1 MSGHERLDAGADAA
15 AAPARAVVAD
25 AGEPLLLGVR
35 DLRTSFRTSRGELQ
49 AVDGVSFELGAGRTL
64 GIVGESGSGK
74 SVLVRSVMRIL
85 PATATVSGDI
95 RYRGRDLDDLSP
107 AEARHFWGVEM
118 AMVFQDPMTSL
129 NPTKRVGRH
138 ISESLRYHRR
148 MSGDAAERETIR
160 LLDRVGLP
168 AAALRARDYPHELS
182 GGMRQRVVIAMA
194 LACDPRLLFA
204 DEPTTALDVTVQKQ
218 ILDLL
223 AALQATR
230 QMGMVLIT
238 HDLGV
243 VAGRTDD
250 IAVMYAG
257 RFVETAPTRQLFAE
271 MRHPYTEALLLS
283 IPRSRA
289 RSHTRLQAIPGR
301 PPDLVGE
308 RTGCAFAPRCRYAQP
323 RCVEEDPPLDGPPGS
338 PHRWACFF
346 PVGTEA
352 GREALARNEAAGR
365 TATGLEVRP
374 EPPGERIRAG
384 HALEGAG

>member
-1 MSGHERLDAGADAA
+1 VAEPIRGDGGAFDAADAGAG
-15 AAPARAVVAD
+15 VA
-25 AGEPLLLGVR
+25 LLSVR
-35 DLRTSFRTSRGELQ
+35 DLRTSFRTSRGVLQ
-49 AVDGVSFELGAGRTL
+49 AVDGVSFDLHAGRTL

-74 SVLVRSVMRIL
+74 SVLVRSIMRIL
-85 PATATVSGDI
+85 PNTATVTGDV
-95 RYRGRDLDDLSP
+95 RFRGRDLDDLSP
-107 AEARHFWGVEM
+107 TEARHFLGVEM

-138 ISESLRYHRR
+138 ISESLRYHLGTRR
-148 MSGDAAERETIR
+148 EAADREAVR
-160 LLDRVGLP
+160 MLDRVGLP
-168 AAALRARDYPHELS
+168 AAAQRARDYPHELS

-223 AALQATR
+223 ASLQATR
-230 QMGMVLIT
+230 EMGMVLIT

-243 VAGRTDD
+243 VAGRADD
-250 IAVMYAG
+250 LAVMYAG
-257 RFVETAPTRQLFAE
+257 RVVETAPTRTLFAE

-283 IPRSRA
+283 IPRTRA

-308 RTGCAFAPRCRYAQP
+308 RVGCAFAPRCRYAQP
-323 RCVEEDPPLDGPPGS
+323 RCLEEDPPLDGVPGV

-352 GREALARNEAAGR
+352 GNEALARNEAAGR
-365 TATGLEVRP
+365 TAAGLAVTAVGP
-374 EPPGERIRAG
+374 DDVLRAG